1 MSYDPVTYAREKAHF
16 AAELERRI
24 PAGFKGV
31 VIAELR
37 EDDSDSMSDYWGHNN
52 TRSVVIGF
60 TKTSRNNFNNMR
72 KAAAKFAPTADLAT
86 AGKDAE
92 HRENYSM
99 GGGYY
104 LKAGNRHSDGWAIKI
119 LDVKYATTNPMEFSP
134 ELRSWSISLEG
145 LSPAPE
151 PAPHATVSAE
161 LAEAF
166 GMKAVPEVIEIKPIT
181 KESERAA
188 DEALLPTAKKLWAAH
203 PNNPKNKP
211 AIEPDLEAEHRRETT
226 QEVLAEFPT
235 FYVNADEPQPER
247 EYDPDFELDEPDP
260 KFLP

>member
-1 MSYDPVTYAREKAHF
+1 MSYDPATYAREVHHF
-16 AAELERRI
+16 VAELERRI
-24 PAGFKGV
+24 PAGFRGV

-119 LDVKYATTNPMEFSP
+119 QGVKYTTNPMEFSP

-145 LSPAPE
+145 LSSAPE
-151 PAPHATVSAE
+151 PEVKATVSPE
-161 LAEAF
+161 LADAF
-166 GMKAVPEVIEIKPIT
+166 GMKEVPGLIEIKPIT

-188 DEALLPTAKKLWAAH
+188 NEGIREAL
-203 PNNPKNKP
+203 KP
-211 AIEPDLEAEHRRETT
+211 ASEPDLKAEHRRETT